1 MLHPAKQPNKST
13 DAAHNAIRF
22 IVFTNPFFECTPS
35 IAKHFGIPLG
45 LVCDLCVVK
54 KAAGCSPAA
63 DCLLNREEEFNTV
76 FCVASLTIAVM
87 LL

>member
-1 MLHPAKQPNKST
+1 VVLHPAKQPNKSI
-13 DAAHNAIRF
+13 DAAHNAILL

-54 KAAGCSPAA
+54 KSGRLFTC
-63 DCLLNREEEFNTV
+63 R
-76 FCVASLTIAVM
+76 
-87 LL
+87 